1 MLSHKLIRFFAAA
14 VGILAAQ
21 PALSA
26 APAPNIN
33 HPGPVISAYVQRGDA
48 RLPIYLVDHLRK
60 NDALFITTDKGKK
73 TDPKWLLVLATVSPT
88 GNKVIAEKFDLAQ
101 QEGEASITITDDD
114 QVPVVVMAP
123 QVRTMFGLHTSFS
136 ESADLIVDAIKADPQ
151 RFINLQKIDQVN
163 HAIALL
169 KAVLDSS
176 IQTQKPA
183 QAVDAAKT
191 LAAKFGVRNVDS
203 GCFKENT
210 VNTQCVATAI
220 VSSEDLTLPSDDI
233 WAASGPNASA
243 AKVPTDI
250 FASLKIVTEASTYLV
265 NKYGDNY
272 DFAPSSGQRQGGKDS
287 IQLFTSARF
296 KSGDIKTAYVYVPS
310 WFGGKQPELSI
321 GSKAPSC
328 LSKGELTA
336 NVKGLLPLLNNW
348 HDWRL
353 VLREPGST
361 PPLLQFDGIEFKP
374 DNGVF
379 SFDFG
384 KHARNLATK
393 GPVLEATLTGKFGF
407 ADADVAPFKVALS
420 SNGHMLERIAGL
432 DSLVAGEHAKLHV
445 SGPDGACIEEM
456 EVRAN
461 DKALATSTAD
471 ARGELSIDL
480 GKVDPGPA
488 MLTIAQY
495 GMAKQ
500 EIPVVI
506 LKHKAHIQRLVHF
519 DLENDVTAYGDNLD
533 RIDSVQAGNVLC
545 RPVADT
551 GEPATPAARTFTC
564 SPEIASNASFPA
576 QVTVRHLEQEPASF
590 DLPVT
595 KIAARPHM
603 TVESAGNAIVA
614 TLSPKA
620 LQWNLNVND
629 PLITDDSGIG
639 ILLHAFG
646 GYHLSHGAYV
656 LQLKFADD
664 PSTDQKPISVPL
676 LSDLPHN
683 ELRTRSPV
691 SFAGVQFPSIVNPIW
706 YRVQHQ
712 PSGLVGDWQALNRSV
727 VLFPQLGMLS
737 CNGSG
742 NGFLIHGSQLELIDW
757 ASSDLKLSASDS
769 AKNANSVLVRCD
781 NGLCLGIDALG
792 KNRNLRMKVH
802 WIDDRL
808 FDISFPDAPNCPA
821 SATAK
826 N

>member
-1 MLSHKLIRFFAAA
+1 MRLHKLIRLLA
-14 VGILAAQ
+14 VASGILAAQ
-21 PALSA
+21 SVSAA

-33 HPGPVISAYVQRGDA
+33 HPGPVISAYVQRGDM
-48 RLPIYLVDHLRK
+48 RLPIFLVDHLRK
-60 NDALFITTDKGKK
+60 NDELFIATDKGKK

-123 QVRTMFGLHTSFS
+123 QVRTMFGLRTSFS

-151 RFINLQKIDQVN
+151 RFIDLQKIDQVN

-169 KAVLDSS
+169 KAMLDSS

-183 QAVDAAKT
+183 QAVDAAKA
-191 LAAKFGVRNVDS
+191 LAVKFGVRNVDP

-233 WAASGPNASA
+233 WAASGPNTSA

-310 WFGGKQPELSI
+310 WFAGKQPELSM

-336 NVKGLLPLLNNW
+336 NIKGLLPLLNNW

-353 VLREPGST
+353 VLREPGS
-361 PPLLQFDGIEFKP
+361 PEPLMQLDGIEFKP
-374 DNGVF
+374 DTGVF
-379 SFDFG
+379 SFDFN
-384 KHARNLATK
+384 KRARDLAAK
-393 GPVLEATLTGKFGF
+393 GPVLEATLAGKFGF

-420 SNGHMLERIAGL
+420 SEGHMLERIVGL
-432 DSLVAGEHAKLHV
+432 DSLVAGEHARLRI
-445 SGPDGACIEEM
+445 SGPDGACVEEM
-456 EVRAN
+456 QVLVN
-461 DKALATSTAD
+461 DKTLATSSAD

-488 MLTIAQY
+488 TLTIAQY

-533 RIDSVQAGNVLC
+533 RIDSIQAGHVLC
-545 RPVADT
+545 RPVAET
-551 GEPATPAARTFTC
+551 GEPVTPAARTFTC
-564 SPEIASNASFPA
+564 SPEIASNANFPA

-595 KIAARPHM
+595 KIGARPHM
-603 TVESAGNAIVA
+603 TVESAGNAIIA

-620 LQWNLNVND
+620 LQWNLNVDD
-629 PLITDDSGIG
+629 PLVTDDSSIG

-664 PSTDQKPISVPL
+664 PLTDQKPISVPL

-691 SFAGVQFPSIVNPIW
+691 SFVGVQLPSIVNPVW

-727 VLFPQLGMLS
+727 VLFPQLGALS
-737 CNGSG
+737 CNVAGSG
-742 NGFLIHGSQLELIDW
+742 ILIHGSQLELIDW
-757 ASSDLKLSASDS
+757 ASSDLKITASTPIKASSSA
-769 AKNANSVLVRCD
+769 LVRCD

-792 KNRNLRMKVH
+792 LNRKLRMKVH
-802 WIDDRL
+802 WLDDRL
-808 FDISFPDAPNCPA
+808 FDVSFPDAPSCPA
-821 SATAK
+821 AATAK
-826 N
+826 Y